1 MYVIVAYH
9 PHRPP
14 AVYGPVQDRHPPT
27 TPEPP
32 HGIVVRV
39 PLHPATTRLGTPPAN
54 PAAPHRGW
62 PRTVHTSR
70 RLASAI
76 TGASPPPGNASPVVL
91 LLASPTSGLLTAI
104 GPFTTT
110 TAATNWLE
118 QAGRPGGDITAAAL
132 PLHASTNNPP
142 WIRQRNKR
150 DPEPNR

>member
-14 AVYGPVQDRHPPT
+14 AVYGPVEDRHPPT

-32 HGIVVRV
+32 HSIVVRV
-39 PLHPATTRLGTPPAN
+39 PLHPATTRLGTPPAD
-54 PAAPHRGW
+54 PTAPPGGW

-70 RLASAI
+70 RLADAI
-76 TGASPPPGNASPVVL
+76 TTASPPPSNAMPVII

-110 TAATNWLE
+110 TTATNWLE
-118 QAGRPGGDITAAAL
+118 QAGRPGGDITAAAFL
-132 PLHASTNNPP
+132 LHTPP
-142 WIRQRNKR
+142 ARPDSPRSSR
-150 DPEPNR
+150 